1 MTKAAKTRIFLLLL
15 AVLST
20 LLALTPPQPVQA
32 CVLYTINWCYDAN
45 GVGCEQSD
53 CSSFS
58 SPDHCTGPVHD
69 CVYMD
74 SICCR

>member
-32 CVLYTINWCYDAN
+32 CVLYTLNWCYDAN
-45 GVGCEQSD
+45 GVGCQQSD
-53 CSSFS
+53 CSSFNQ
-58 SPDHCTGPVHD
+58 CTGPVHG
-69 CVYMD
+69 CEYMD
-74 SICCR
+74 SVCCH